1 MKKERKTAPASAERF
16 LMLKDELAIYK
27 KMMGDAADIMITQDV
42 SEFPIFVAH
51 QQTMEIGIII
61 AERGKV
67 KGNWNIHATTL
78 EEMVYKQIIKQENI
92 DEFQK
97 VYKDPSANVCVFVLS
112 ELGAQFIF
120 LQR

>member
-1 MKKERKTAPASAERF
+1 MKKEAEKHSAEKF
-16 LMLKDELAIYK
+16 LLLQEELKVYK
-27 KMMGDAADIMITQDV
+27 KIMFEASQVIIDQDV
-42 SEFPIFVAH
+42 SEHPIFVAH
-51 QQTMEIGIII
+51 QQNMEIGMVI

-78 EEMVYKQIIKQENI
+78 EEMVYKQIIKEENI
-92 DEFQK
+92 DEFTN
-97 VYKDPSANVCVFVLS
+97 VFRNPMENVCVFVLS